1 MVLWPW
7 CEGAS
12 RGDQTSSWCS
22 GPWGLGGPVA
32 SGQAAKGSDRMTTQV
47 PDPLDVG
54 GECAWIP
61 TCPGSFRY

>member
-12 RGDQTSSWCS
+12 GGDQTSSWCS

-32 SGQAAKGSDRMTTQV
+32 SGQAAKGSGRMTTQV

-54 GECAWIP
+54 GKCAWIP